1 MFRTVSFCLEI
12 NSSMSN
18 DVEEEGGKV
27 DSQEVAQESS
37 AKDNEDQDCGIF
49 STEYF
54 RNIRTFHKILGKLF
68 WSKVLENI
76 RLQLIKGTGYLK

>member
-1 MFRTVSFCLEI
+1 MFITVSFCLEI

-27 DSQEVAQESS
+27 DGQEVAQESS
-37 AKDNEDQDCGIF
+37 SKDNKDQDCGIF

-54 RNIRTFHKILGKLF
+54 CNICAFHKILGELF
-68 WSKVLENI
+68 WSQVLENI